1 MKSLPRLVIP
11 VAMGLVLLAGRST
24 ASPAPETAPV
34 VNAPAGS
41 MKGLREGEAN
51 VFRAIPYALPPVGE
65 RRWRPPAAM
74 PRWQG
79 VRPAQA
85 MGVACLQPPMAAGPY
100 DRGKVPMSE
109 DCLTLDVTAPAH
121 ARKAPVMVWIHGG
134 TLIWGSGHSEMYD
147 GREFAKRGIVLVS
160 INYRLGVLGYLA
172 HPELSRESAEGVS
185 GNYGLLDQ
193 VQALR
198 WVRQNIASFGGDPR
212 NVTIF
217 GESAGA
223 LSVEYL
229 LASPRARGSFD
240 RAIVES
246 GYLFTMPE
254 LRRRRGEEFSAEAI
268 GTWLAGKLQAPSLAA
283 LRAMDGRKL
292 VEASAATGYV
302 PYGTIDG
309 KILPRQLVDTF
320 ERGEQARVPLIAG
333 FNSGEIR
340 TLRFLAPPVP
350 ASPEAYVEGIRRQY
364 GDLADDYLR
373 LYPASAD
380 PGQAGLDSTRDA
392 VFGWTSERLVRKQA
406 AIGQP
411 SFLYYFSHSYPS
423 ADAAGITGFHA
434 SEVPFVFGTIT
445 ATPPA
450 WPKIPGN
457 AAERRLS
464 AAMLDYW
471 TSFAR
476 NGKPSS
482 VSGPAW
488 RVFGGDS
495 AFMNFADA
503 PLVSTGFMP
512 GMYGLHEQ
520 VMCRR
525 RADGTQSWNWRT
537 GSAAPVVPAPSAGC
551 APGATSNRQGW

>member
-1 MKSLPRLVIP
+1 MKKLTHLVIAASAML
-11 VAMGLVLLAGRST
+11 VASSGALQA
-24 ASPAPETAPV
+24 APDGAPV

-41 MKGLREGEAN
+41 VQGLREGSAT

-65 RRWRPPAAM
+65 RRWRPPAPM

-79 VRPAQA
+79 VRPAQTT
-85 MGVACLQPPMAAGPY
+85 GVACMQPPMAAGPY
-100 DRGKVPMSE
+100 DRGKVPMAE
-109 DCLTLDVTAPAH
+109 DCLTLDVTAPAN
-121 ARKAPVMVWIHGG
+121 ARHAPVMVWIHGG

-147 GREFAKRGIVLVS
+147 GAEFAKRGVVLVS

-172 HPELSRESAEGVS
+172 HPELSKESPEGVS

-193 VQALR
+193 IRALQ
-198 WVRQNIASFGGDPR
+198 WVRRNIAAFGGDAR

-229 LASPRARGSFD
+229 LASPRARGTFD

-254 LRRRRGEEFSAEAI
+254 LRAKRGEEAPAEAI
-268 GTWLAGKLQAPSLAA
+268 GSWLGGKLNAPDLAA
-283 LRAMDGRKL
+283 LRAIDAGKL
-292 VEASAATGYV
+292 VQAAAATGYV

-320 ERGEQARVPLIAG
+320 DRGEQAPVPLIAG

-340 TLRFLAPPVP
+340 SLRFLAPPLP
-350 ASPEAYVEGIRRQY
+350 PSREAYAAGIRAQY
-364 GDLADDYLR
+364 GDLANDYLR
-373 LYPASAD
+373 LYPAEGD
-380 PGQAGLDSTRDA
+380 LEQRGLDSTRDA

-411 SFLYYFSHSYPS
+411 SFLYYFSHSYPT
-423 ADAAGITGFHA
+423 ADAAGLTGFHA
-434 SEVPFVFGTIT
+434 GEVPFVFGTLS

-450 WPKIPGN
+450 WPAIPDAKG
-457 AAERRLS
+457 ERQLS

-471 TSFAR
+471 ASFAR
-476 NGKPSS
+476 SGKPASANA
-482 VSGPAW
+482 PAW
-488 RVFGGDS
+488 ARFGREGN
-495 AFMNFADA
+495 FMNFAERPRA
-503 PLVSTGFMP
+503 ATGFMP
-512 GMYGLHEQ
+512 GMYALHEQ
-520 VMCRR
+520 VLCRR
-525 RADGTQSWNWRT
+525 RVDGTQSWNWRT
-537 GSAAPVVPAPSAGC
+537 GSSAPVLPAPIPAC
-551 APGATSNRQGW
+551 APRSSAHEGS

>member
-1 MKSLPRLVIP
+1 MKFRSHLMI
-11 VAMGLVLLAGRST
+11 LASILSAALTG
-24 ASPAPETAPV
+24 AGGALAQSPAKPLAH
-34 VNAPAGS
+34 APAGELE
-41 MKGLREGEAN
+41 GLREGNAN

-65 RRWRPPAAM
+65 RRWRPPAPM

-79 VRPAQA
+79 VRAAQT
-85 MGVACLQPPMAAGPY
+85 MGVACMQPPMSAGPY
-100 DRGKVPMSE
+100 DRGKVPMAE
-109 DCLTLDVTAPAH
+109 DCLTLDVTAPAN
-121 ARKAPVMVWIHGG
+121 AWGAPVMVWIHGG

-147 GREFAKRGIVLVS
+147 GQEFAKRGVVLVS

-172 HPELSRESAEGVS
+172 HPELSKESPDGVS

-198 WVRQNIASFGGDPR
+198 WVRENIAAFGGDPH
-212 NVTIF
+212 NVTVF

-246 GYLFTMPE
+246 GYLFTTPE
-254 LRRRRGEEFSAEAI
+254 LRSKRGEEFPAEDI
-268 GTWLAGKLQAPSLAA
+268 GTWLAGKLQAPNLAA
-283 LRAMDGRKL
+283 LRAMDAGKL

-320 ERGEQARVPLIAG
+320 DRGEQAKVPLIAG

-340 TLRFLAPPVP
+340 SLRFLAPPVP
-350 ASPEAYVEGIRRQY
+350 PSREAYVEGVRSRY
-364 GDLADDYLR
+364 GDLAGDYLR
-373 LYPASAD
+373 LYPASSD
-380 PGQAGLDSTRDA
+380 LERNGLDSTRDA

-411 SFLYYFSHSYPS
+411 SFLYYFNHSYPS
-423 ADAAGITGFHA
+423 ADAAGLTGFHA
-434 SEVPFVFGTIT
+434 SEVPFVFGTIA

-450 WPKIPGN
+450 WPAIPDT
-457 AAERRLS
+457 AAEHQLS

-476 NGKPSS
+476 DGKPSS
-482 VSGPAW
+482 ANGAVWHS
-488 RVFGGDS
+488 FGSES
-495 AFMNFADA
+495 AFMNFAEA
-503 PLVSTGFMP
+503 PRASTGFMP
-512 GMYGLHEQ
+512 GMYALHEQ
-520 VMCRR
+520 VLCRR
-525 RADGTQSWNWRT
+525 RAAGTQSWNWRT
-537 GSAAPVVPAPSAGC
+537 GSTAPALPAPVQACTAPYS
-551 APGATSNRQGW
+551 SKQGS